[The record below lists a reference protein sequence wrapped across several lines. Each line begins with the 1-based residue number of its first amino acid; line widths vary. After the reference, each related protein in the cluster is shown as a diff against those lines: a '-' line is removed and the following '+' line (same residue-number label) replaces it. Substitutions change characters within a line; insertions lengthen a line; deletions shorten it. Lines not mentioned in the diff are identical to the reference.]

1 MSLALSLTLPI
12 LRAPV
17 VTVLDP
23 DERVRVD
30 AAGEGLYH
38 TIHRETLAD
47 ALNDLKHGSVGAVL
61 LGVVR
66 CGQQLDRRIA
76 AVVREYPS
84 VPTVALLGAQPPT
97 AEALLR
103 IGNAGITRL
112 VDVRVPA
119 GWSQLRRI
127 LATEAARSADR
138 TALTRIRE
146 ELAPVPDETWAFF
159 EALFA
164 ASERNGTVQA
174 LAIQLQVLPST
185 LMSRFFR
192 AKLPA
197 PKRYLAYAR
206 LLRAARLFEDAGHS
220 ISDVANA
227 LEFSSPQAFGRHV
240 QTYLGVSAGEF
251 RRHYF
256 EARMLERL
264 LAELIRPHRSALRE
278 FRALA
283 LRPGM
288 RTIPPSVADCR
299 PALHRRAG

>member
-1 MSLALSLTLPI
+1 MRSAPHTLQ
-12 LRAPV
+12 APV

-23 DERVRVD
+23 DERARVD

-38 TIHRETLAD
+38 TIHRETIAD
-47 ALNDLKHGSVGAVL
+47 AIEDLKRRRVGAVL

-66 CGQQLDRRIA
+66 CGQQLDRRVA
-76 AVVREYPS
+76 AVVREFPS
-84 VPTVALLGAQPPT
+84 VPTVALLGAEPPS
-97 AEALLR
+97 ADALLR
-103 IGNAGITRL
+103 LGNAGITRL

-127 LATEAARSADR
+127 LVSEAMRDADR
-138 TALTRIRE
+138 TALARIRA
-146 ELAPVPDETWAFF
+146 ELQPVPDDTWLFF

-164 ASERNGTVQA
+164 ASERSGTVHA
-174 LAIQLQVLPST
+174 LALRMQLLPST

-192 AKLPA
+192 ARLPA

-220 ISDVANA
+220 IADVANA
-227 LEFSSPQAFGRHV
+227 LDFSSPQSFGRHIL
-240 QTYLGVSAGEF
+240 TFLGIPAGEF
-251 RRHYF
+251 RRTYT
-256 EARMLERL
+256 ATRMLDRFL
-264 LAELIRPHRSALRE
+264 DELIVPHKEALRRL
-278 FRALA
+278 RALA

-288 RTIPPSVADCR
+288 RSIPPSVRDRR

>member
-47 ALNDLKHGSVGAVL
+47 ALDDLKHGSVGAVL

-288 RTIPPSVADCR
+288 RTIPLSVADRR

>member
-1 MSLALSLTLPI
+1 MSAGLPTLP
-12 LRAPV
+12 APV

-23 DERVRVD
+23 DERARVD

-38 TIHRETLAD
+38 TIHRDSLAG
-47 ALNDLKHGSVGAVL
+47 ALEELKRRRVGALL

-66 CGQQLDRRIA
+66 CGREYDRRVA
-76 AVVREYPS
+76 TAVREFPT
-84 VPTVALLGAQPPT
+84 VPTVALLGHEPPT
-97 AEALLR
+97 ADALLR
-103 IGNAGITRL
+103 IGNAGVTRV

-127 LATEAARSADR
+127 LAAEAVRAADR
-138 TALTRIRE
+138 TALARIRE
-146 ELAPVPDETWAFF
+146 ELAPVPDETWLFF

-164 ASERNGTVQA
+164 ASERNGTVQMLA
-174 LAIQLQVLPST
+174 LQLQVLPST

-192 AKLPA
+192 ARLPA

-220 ISDVANA
+220 IADVANA
-227 LEFSSPQAFGRHV
+227 LDFSSPQSFGRHV
-240 QTYLGVSAGEF
+240 LTFVGISAGEF
-251 RRHYF
+251 RRTYSS
-256 EARMLERL
+256 ERMLERFL
-264 LAELIRPHRSALRE
+264 DELIRPHREALRR

-288 RTIPPSVADCR
+288 RAIPPSVR
-299 PALHRRAG
+299 SSVPARQRRAR